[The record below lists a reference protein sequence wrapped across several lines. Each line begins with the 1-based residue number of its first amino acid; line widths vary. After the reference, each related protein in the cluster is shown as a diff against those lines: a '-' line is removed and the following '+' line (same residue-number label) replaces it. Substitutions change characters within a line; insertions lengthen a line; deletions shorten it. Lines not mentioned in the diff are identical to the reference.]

1 MLPEDSSKNKKED
14 AKIKNSGRK
23 ASIKIDHP
31 LPVES
36 SKKEFSEKEEQTDA
50 PRPPRYSSDHPLEK
64 VIQDYLANMRDILQ
78 TVNIV
83 MPHLTGW
90 FSEEITK
97 AQKNLSRFF
106 PDDLGEDEDIT
117 LEKARDFAEFTSLV
131 KNIDDLVN
139 SKAVEVL
146 ARSLFMQMFCEFDAF
161 TGILLKAVYS
171 RNSEL
176 LKGISREISLSD
188 LLSYS
193 DIDAVK
199 QAMMEKEIETFRRD
213 SYVEQFAQL
222 EKKFN
227 LTLRKFSEWPEF
239 VELSQRRNIFTHNDG
254 MINDQYILV
263 CTRESYVFSSKPVVG
278 QVLEMNFEYFARATQ
293 VMSKVGYM
301 LCHTLWSKIFPA
313 EADDLH
319 SSLNNS
325 LYKCLEDKRWKT
337 AAELGEFSLSDPMK
351 KNISDIDLR
360 IRVINVSIALKFS
373 GRFDNAKKILN
384 NIDWTAS
391 YRDFKLAL
399 HVLNDSFDEAVELM
413 KSIGKSGEIID
424 QHSYHSWPLFHK
436 FRERPEFY
444 ATYETIYG
452 DTYFSVVP
460 STASTVEKEAAAVV
474 NSGVKKARSKKG
486 SALTL
491 SPMESH
497 KKA

>member
-1 MLPEDSSKNKKED
+1 MLPEDSQKNKKED
-14 AKIKNSGRK
+14 KKNKSTRK
-23 ASIKIDHP
+23 KETVKLDKS
-31 LPVES
+31 LPVESTIMES
-36 SKKEFSEKEEQTDA
+36 SKKERKSEAKL
-50 PRPPRYSSDHPLEK
+50 PPRYSSDHPLEK
-64 VIQDYLANMRDILQ
+64 VVQDYLANMRDIFQ
-78 TVNIV
+78 TINIV

-90 FSEEITK
+90 FSDEIAK
-97 AQKNLSRFF
+97 AQKNLSRFV
-106 PDDLGEDEDIT
+106 PDDLGHEQDIT
-117 LEKARDFAEFTSLV
+117 LETARDFAEFSGIV
-131 KNIDDLVN
+131 KNIDDLVS

-161 TGILLKAVYS
+161 TGTLMKTIYG

-188 LLSYS
+188 LLTYS

-199 QAMMEKEIETFRRD
+199 QAMMDKEIETFRRD
-213 SYVEQFAQL
+213 SYVEQFTQL

-254 MINDQYILV
+254 MINDQYISV
-263 CTRESYVFSSKPVVG
+263 CTRESYIFASKPVVG
-278 QVLEMNFEYFARATQ
+278 QVLEMNFDYFARAIQ

-301 LCHTLWSKIFPA
+301 LCHTLWYKISPG

-325 LYKCLEDKRWKT
+325 LYKCLEDKRWQT

-360 IRVINVSIALKFS
+360 IRVINVAIALKFS
-373 GRFDNAKKILN
+373 DRFDDARKILN
-384 NIDWTAS
+384 SIDWTAS

-399 HVLNDSFDEAVELM
+399 HVLNDRFDEAVELM

-424 QHSYHSWPLFHK
+424 QHSYHAWPLFHK
-436 FRERPEFY
+436 FKERPEFY
-444 ATYETIYG
+444 STYENIYG

-460 STASTVEKEAAAVV
+460 STASTAEKEAAAAV
-474 NSGVKKARSKKG
+474 NSGVKNARIRKK
-486 SALTL
+486 
-491 SPMESH
+491 
-497 KKA
+497 KR

>member
-1 MLPEDSSKNKKED
+1 MLAEDDRKNKKED
-14 AKIKNSGRK
+14 KKIITSGKK
-23 ASIKIDHP
+23 ASTKLDHP
-31 LPVES
+31 LPIDR
-36 SKKEFSEKEEQTDA
+36 SKTEILVKNEKTEA
-50 PRPPRYSSDHPLEK
+50 PRAPRYSSDHPLEK

-90 FSEEITK
+90 FSEEIAK
-97 AQKNLSRFF
+97 AQKSLSRFF
-106 PDDLGEDEDIT
+106 PDDVGHDEDIT
-117 LEKARDFAEFTSLV
+117 LEKARDFAEFTGAV
-131 KNIDDLVN
+131 KNIDDLIN

-161 TGILLKAVYS
+161 TGLLLKAVYG

-188 LLSYS
+188 LLAYP

-199 QAMMEKEIETFRRD
+199 QAMLDKEIETFRRD

-254 MINDQYILV
+254 MINDQYISV
-263 CTRESYVFSSKPVVG
+263 CTRESYVFVAKPEVG

-293 VMSKVGYM
+293 VMSKLGYM
-301 LCHTLWSKIFPA
+301 LCHTLWSKIFPG
-313 EADDLH
+313 EANDLH

-325 LYKCLEDKRWKT
+325 LYSCLEDKRWKT
-337 AAELGEFSLSDPMK
+337 AAELGEFSLSEPMK

-373 GRFDNAKKILN
+373 DRFDDARKILN
-384 NIDWTAS
+384 SIDWTAT

-399 HVLNDSFDEAVELM
+399 HVLNDRFDEAVELM
-413 KSIGKSGEIID
+413 KSIGKNGEIID
-424 QHSYHSWPLFHK
+424 QHSYHAWPLFHK
-436 FRERPEFY
+436 FKERPEFY
-444 ATYETIYG
+444 ATYESIYG

-460 STASTVEKEAAAVV
+460 STASTTEKEAAAVV

-486 SALTL
+486 SAFTL
-491 SPMESH
+491 PPTAA
-497 KKA
+497 KKNA